1 MKILH
6 LMPYSPVPPNFGG
19 ALRNYNILKNILPH
33 HDVTLA
39 MFGNQTDEQK
49 LRQEFKGSI
58 QNIHTVSAPWQRKH
72 YRLGQFYSTLN
83 SHSFFHMLAVNNE
96 MQLLIDRILSNDS
109 YDIVQTEFS
118 HLGSYR
124 LMTDAVKILDAH
136 NVEYD
141 NFRRMWLNDHR
152 PIRKFHYFLEYKKLF
167 KEEIKGCGKQDALFV
182 TSERDKK
189 LFDKDIPNIPKFVIP
204 NGVDSNF
211 FSSGD
216 NQPEPFT
223 LVFTGMMA
231 YVPNYDGMLYF
242 LDEIFPIVL
251 KKFPSVKVYIVGN
264 RPPKQLSARASDN
277 VIITGFVEDVRP
289 YIRRASVYIVPLR
302 MGGGTR
308 LKIGEALSMK
318 IPIVTTSIGCE
329 GIDIVSGE
337 SAIIADDPISFANG
351 IISLIQDDSM
361 KKKLVRNGYD
371 VVQSKYEWSVIGKR
385 ILELYQDLVIK
396 TKTQDANHKA

>member
-1 MKILH
+1 
-6 LMPYSPVPPNFGG
+6 MPYSPVPPNFGG